1 MKKEDLPVYKNNEKL
16 PLVLS
21 TNDVAGYLNISPSM
35 AYELMRSKDF
45 PCIQIKRCYKIQREQ
60 FLQWINQTTG
70 KVL

>member
-1 MKKEDLPVYKNNEKL
+1 MKKEDLPVYKNNEEL

-21 TNDVAGYLNISPSM
+21 TNDVAGY
-35 AYELMRSKDF
+35 ELMRSKNF
-45 PCIQIKRCYKIQREQ
+45 PSIQIKRCYKIQREQ